1 MRVRCPCCH
10 AEYSIEQAVEDEAA
24 RELMGLLSDLPR
36 ETSRPLASYLGLWR
50 AKSRA
55 LAWERAL
62 RIAREALE
70 LHGDTAALGAALSE
84 TVEAMRQK
92 QDAGG
97 WRPLQNHNYLKR
109 VLESVE
115 ARPQAQRL
123 TPAEPGAGQAM
134 APVSGASKTR
144 QAVERLMSRGH
155 RG

>member
-1 MRVRCPCCH
+1 MRIRCPCCH

-36 ETSRPLASYLGLWR
+36 EVSRPLASYLGLWR
-50 AKSRA
+50 SKSRA

-70 LHGDTAALGAALSE
+70 LHADTAALGAALSE

-109 VLESVE
+109 VLESVA
-115 ARPQAQRL
+115 ARPQPAPIER
-123 TPAEPGAGQAM
+123 AEPAGGHAL
-134 APVSGASKTR
+134 APVDGGSKTR
-144 QAVERLMSRGH
+144 QAVERLMSRG
-155 RG
+155 RR